1 MINKILFIT
10 LSNIGD
16 VILSLPV
23 LDALRENFPSALIT
37 VMAGQRTQ
45 EIFEHNPF
53 IHNFILYDKKWPL
66 RKKIELFFK
75 LKKEKF
81 DLVIDLRHS
90 LYGGL
95 VPAKL
100 KTPTFFRIIP
110 KEIKHMKKRYLYL
123 VRKIIPEIKETK
135 IKSFYTDENDER
147 YIQDLLREN
156 NIKTEDKII
165 VVASGARSHLKCWQ
179 REKFVNLI
187 NELKKDFK
195 IILVG
200 DKDDTE
206 INSYIF
212 ERTKDNVFDFTGKT
226 TLRELAILLKKA
238 ELLITNDS
246 AVMHLGGYLNI
257 SIVAIF
263 GPTDDEKYGP
273 WSEKFLVVKKELFC
287 RPCEKAQCRF
297 KTLDCMKLIKVEDVL
312 TAVKKIL
319 MVTRHQ
325 TPDTSHQAQ
334 GTSQYKRI
342 LVVRTDKIGDVVLS
356 TPVIK
361 NLRRYF
367 PNSYIAMMVSPHT
380 KELIEGNPYLDE
392 VIIYDKENKHKGWF
406 ASLRFSRYLKKK
418 RFDLAIILHPT
429 NRVHLVTFFAGIPK
443 RVGYNRKLGF
453 LLTDRIPHNK
463 QLGQKHESE
472 YNLDLLRYLG
482 LKDLENQIFVPI
494 KEEAKKYVD
503 KLLEKQGIRED
514 DFLIAVHPS
523 ATCPS
528 KRWPPERF
536 AELCDKLKEK
546 YNLKILVVAGPK
558 DTDLAQKLINMMKEK
573 AINLAGKLSLGELA
587 YLLKRC
593 RLFISNDSG
602 PVHICSAVGTPVISI
617 FGRNQAGLS
626 PLRWGPLGKY
636 DRVIHKEVG
645 CQVCLAHN
653 CQKGFLCLKAIS
665 VEDVLKVAEE
675 ILGQKQF
682 SR

>member
-23 LDALRENFPSALIT
+23 LDALRENFPFSLIT
-37 VMAGQRTQ
+37 VVATQRTR

-53 IHNFILYDKKWPL
+53 IHEFILYDKKWSL
-66 RKKIELFFK
+66 KKKIDLFFN
-75 LKKEKF
+75 LKKQQF

-90 LYGGL
+90 LYGL
-95 VPAKL
+95 LIPAKF
-100 KTPTFFRIIP
+100 KTSTFFRIIP

-123 VRKIIPEIKETK
+123 VRKIIPEIKEIK

-147 YIQDLLREN
+147 YIQDLLRKN

-165 VVASGARSHLKCWQ
+165 VVASGARSHLKRWQ
-179 REKFVNLI
+179 KEKFVDLI
-187 NELKKDFK
+187 NELKKEFK

-200 DKDDTE
+200 DKDNIE

-212 ERTKDNVFDFTGKT
+212 EKTKDNVFDFTGKT

-246 AVMHLGGYLNI
+246 AVMHLGSYLNI
-257 SIVAIF
+257 PIVAIF
-263 GPTDDEKYGP
+263 GPTDEEKYSP
-273 WSEKFLVVKKELFC
+273 WSEKFLIVKKELFC

-319 MVTRHQ
+319 SSNT
-325 TPDTSHQAQ
+325 
-334 GTSQYKRI
+334 QYSILNTQYRRI

-367 PNSYIAMMVSPHT
+367 PNSYIAMMVSPNT
-380 KELIEGNPYLDE
+380 KELVEGNPYLDE
-392 VIIYDKENKHKGWF
+392 VIVYDKENEHKGWF

-429 NRVHLVTFFAGIPK
+429 NRVHLVTFFAGIPQ

-453 LLTDRIPHNK
+453 LLTDKIPHTK

-494 KEEAKKYVD
+494 KAEAKKYVEQ
-503 KLLEKQGIRED
+503 LLEKQGIRED

-546 YNLKILVVAGPK
+546 YDLKILVVAGPK
-558 DTDLAQKLINMMKEK
+558 DIDLAQKLINMMKEK

-602 PVHICSAVGTPVISI
+602 PVHISSAVGTPVISI

-675 ILGQKQF
+675 ILKV
-682 SR
+682 

>member
-1 MINKILFIT
+1 
-10 LSNIGD
+10 
-16 VILSLPV
+16 
-23 LDALRENFPSALIT
+23 
-37 VMAGQRTQ
+37 MATERTK
-45 EIFEHNPF
+45 EIFENNPF
-53 IHNFILYDKKWPL
+53 IHNFILYDKKWSL
-66 RKKIELFFK
+66 RRKIALFFN
-75 LKKEKF
+75 LKKQQF
-81 DLVIDLRHS
+81 DLVVDLRHS
-90 LYGGL
+90 LYGWL
-95 VPAKL
+95 LPAKF

-110 KEIKHMKKRYLYL
+110 KNIKHMKKRYLYL
-123 VRKIIPEIKETK
+123 VRKIIPETKEIK
-135 IKSFYTDENDER
+135 IRSFYTDENDEK
-147 YIQDLLREN
+147 YVENLLREN
-156 NIKTEDKII
+156 AILKEDKII

-179 REKFVNLI
+179 KEKFVDLI

-200 DKDDTE
+200 DKDDII

-212 ERTKDNVFDFTGKT
+212 KRTLDNVYDFTGKT
-226 TLRELAILLKKA
+226 NLRQLASLLKKA
-238 ELLITNDS
+238 VLLITNDS
-246 AVMHLGGYLNI
+246 AVMHLGSYLNI
-257 SIVAIF
+257 PIIAIF
-263 GPTDDEKYGP
+263 GPTDDNKYGP
-273 WSEKFLVVKKELFC
+273 WSEKSSAVRKEVFC
-287 RPCEKAQCRF
+287 RPCQKAQCRF
-297 KTLDCMKLIKVEDVL
+297 KTLDCMKLIKVEEVL
-312 TAVKKIL
+312 NAVRKIL
-319 MVTRHQ
+319 SSNNT
-325 TPDTSHQAQ
+325 
-334 GTSQYKRI
+334 QYSILNTQYRRI
-342 LVVRTDKIGDVVLS
+342 LVVRTDRIGDVVLS

-367 PNSYIAMMVSPHT
+367 PYSYIAMMVSPYT

-392 VIIYDKENKHKGWF
+392 VIVYDKENKHKSWF
-406 ASLRFSRYLKKK
+406 SSMRFSINLKKK
-418 RFDLAIILHPT
+418 KFDLAIILHPT

-443 RVGYNRKLGF
+443 RLGYNRKLGF
-453 LLTDRIPHNK
+453 LLTDRIPHTK

-503 KLLEKQGIRED
+503 QLLKKQGIRED

-528 KRWPPERF
+528 KRWPLERF

-558 DTDLAQKLINMMKEK
+558 DIDLAKELIEMMKEK
-573 AINLAGKLSLGELA
+573 AINLAGRLSLGELA

-602 PVHICSAVGTPVISI
+602 PVHISSAVGTPVISI
-617 FGRNQAGLS
+617 FGRNQKGLS
-626 PLRWGPLGKY
+626 PIRWGPLGRY

-665 VEDVLKVAEE
+665 VEEVLEAIEE
-675 ILGQKQF
+675 ILSSK
-682 SR
+682 

>member
-16 VILSLPV
+16 VILTLPV

-90 LYGGL
+90 LYGL
-95 VPAKL
+95 LIPAKF
-100 KTPTFFRIIP
+100 KTSTFFRIIP
-110 KEIKHMKKRYLYL
+110 KEIKHMRKRHLYL
-123 VRKIIPEIKETK
+123 LRKIIPEIKE
-135 IKSFYTDENDER
+135 IKTRSLYTDGNDEK
-147 YIQDLLREN
+147 YVEDLLRRN
-156 NIKTEDKII
+156 SILKEDKII
-165 VVASGARSHLKCWQ
+165 VVASGARSHLKRWQ
-179 REKFVNLI
+179 KEKFVDLI
-187 NELKKDFK
+187 NELKNEFK

-200 DKDDTE
+200 DKDDIA

-212 ERTKDNVFDFTGKT
+212 ENTKNNVFDFTGKT
-226 TLRELAILLKKA
+226 NLRELAILLKKA

-246 AVMHLGGYLNI
+246 AVMHLGSYLNI
-257 SIVAIF
+257 PIIAIF

-297 KTLDCMKLIKVEDVL
+297 KTLDCMKLIKVKDVL
-312 TAVKKIL
+312 NAVKKIL
-319 MVTRHQ
+319 MVTSHQ

-334 GTSQYKRI
+334 GKSQYKRI
-342 LVVRTDKIGDVVLS
+342 LVVRTDRIGDVVLS

-361 NLRRYF
+361 NLRDYF
-367 PNSYIAMMVSPHT
+367 PNSYIAMMVSPNT
-380 KELIEGNPYLDE
+380 KELVEGNPYLDE
-392 VIIYDKENKHKGWF
+392 VIVYDKENKHKSWF
-406 ASLRFSRYLKKK
+406 SSMRFSINLKKK
-418 RFDLAIILHPT
+418 KFDLAIILHPT

-453 LLTDRIPHNK
+453 LLTERIPHTK
-463 QLGQKHESE
+463 QLGQKHEAE

-482 LKDLENQIFVPI
+482 LKDLKVELFVPI
-494 KEEAKKYVD
+494 KEKDRRYVEQ
-503 KLLEKQGIRED
+503 LLEKEGIKED

-528 KRWPPERF
+528 KRWPLERF

-573 AINLAGKLSLGELA
+573 AINLAGRLSLGELA

-602 PVHICSAVGTPVISI
+602 PVHISSAVGTPVISI

-636 DRVIHKEVG
+636 DRIIHKEVG

-653 CQKGFLCLKAIS
+653 CQKGFLCLKAINPD
-665 VEDVLKVAEE
+665 EVLKVAEE
-675 ILGQKQF
+675 ILKF